1 MQKTGKGIRRNDV
14 MASLTSQAL
23 VKRISS
29 IMTLLPSLSSYDFTE
44 LLRTVLCKTTAGN
57 TTGMTLPNNCVQYC
71 VKLQKM
77 VLLLRPYRTIAYST
91 V

>member
-1 MQKTGKGIRRNDV
+1 MQKTGKDIRRNDV

-44 LLRTVLCKTTAGN
+44 LLRTVLCKTTEDDI
-57 TTGMTLPNNCVQYC
+57 TGTTLPNNRIQYC
-71 VKLQKM
+71 VKLQQIT
-77 VLLLRPYRTIAYST
+77 LL